1 MTVRHTRAP
10 QPATTALSCAPATRR
25 CAPPALAVIVGVAAV
40 AAAAL
45 LSGCASSANA
55 AGELKPDQS
64 RSASASPALTSSK
77 STPSQPAPTA
87 GSTAGVDKRS
97 QPPAGIAGG
106 RTKGPV
112 SAELRAVAESVI
124 ARYIAETPGAELVS
138 VDVTLER
145 GNDSEADALVRY
157 EGETLSMFVRLKH
170 EGSTWKVSYATSVPA
185 YTK

>member
-55 AGELKPDQS
+55 AGELKPDES

-87 GSTAGVDKRS
+87 GVDKKS
-97 QPPAGIAGG
+97 LPPGGIAGG
-106 RTKGPV
+106 RTQSPV
-112 SAELRAVAESVI
+112 SAERRAQVEKAV
-124 ARYIAETPGAELVS
+124 RNYIAANDGADLLS
-138 VDVTLER
+138 VRVVNEFPDESLA
-145 GNDSEADALVRY
+145 GAIVRY
-157 EGETLSMFVRLKH
+157 KGETLSLSISLKRTQD
-170 EGSTWKVSYATSVPA
+170 SWIVVDAVSMPA
-185 YTK
+185 YAK